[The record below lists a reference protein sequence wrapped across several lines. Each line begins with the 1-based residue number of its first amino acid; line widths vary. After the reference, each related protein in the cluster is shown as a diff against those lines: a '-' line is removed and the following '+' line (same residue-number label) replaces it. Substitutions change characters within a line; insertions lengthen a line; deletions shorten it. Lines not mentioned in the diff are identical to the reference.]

1 MKCIIAS
8 AIALLVMAINAGAQG
23 TFRGKVSDENGET
36 IIGAA
41 VYLKTNKSVGTTTDL
56 DGNFS
61 LTIKDS
67 LPQVIQISFVS
78 YLLIEET
85 IQVKKGQVLVKNFTM
100 KPKENI
106 IGNVEIIADAAK
118 NKDYYLENIKKK
130 STTSIDYISSET
142 MKKTGDNNVT
152 AAVARVSGVST
163 NGSFITVRGI
173 GDRYLK
179 TNINGMRIPTLDPF
193 TNNIKLDLFPAS
205 LVDNIIITKT
215 ASPDL
220 PGDWAGAYLSVETK
234 DYPDKLTISFE
245 NAFTYNPQTT
255 GETILSSDKSST
267 DWLGYDNDFRD
278 LDHSNF
284 AAFNKNITPYQ
295 EFAANGL
302 EAYYNSI
309 GVTANT
315 QWNDTYFKLGLVQ
328 LGLLSPGNFN
338 NSEAF
343 NLARNEY
350 NAGNYKVDAYQK
362 INGPSGESGSK
373 FANNWQNKTQTGPVN
388 FSQSFSIG
396 NQLKLFGKPLGF
408 FVGYRYNSTF
418 RNDPNAIAQRAAID
432 NNGNVFKI
440 NDVRQ
445 HATRQSN
452 GWSALLNLA
461 YKPSPNHSVALM
473 FMPNQNGEN
482 NIRNDAEFD
491 DSFQSQII
499 YTQTQF
505 YEQRNQMVYQL
516 KTDHYFPKSKL
527 KIDFNASYTNGTSK
541 APDFKSFNYFLN
553 NDGLYEIDKTA
564 SRTSRFYRYLSE
576 NLLDTKVGFELPIAK
591 QRAGLIRK
599 IKFGGAYQYL
609 DRDYDQYNY
618 LLQFTKPGKF
628 IIENNDIAAFFD
640 LSNFDFNEEGL
651 IDAYYERDENPG
663 NRSIGNSAISA
674 GFAMIDYNFN
684 PQIRVS
690 GGLRVEHANMF
701 TDVTLYDSLG
711 YADDDGRRFFK
722 DALIA
727 LSPISGKLNETSF
740 LPSINFIYKLR
751 DNEQAPI
758 NLRVNYS
765 ETVARPSLRE
775 LSEVFI
781 LDFELR
787 VPVFGNADLKM
798 VNIRNYDIR
807 LENYFKSGDNVSLS
821 LFYKDFKNHIELTN
835 SNFGFSWQNV
845 DKSMASGFEI
855 EGRKKIV
862 KNLEFRANIT
872 LTQSRTEFTQTV
884 LQLNNG
890 VKTYLPIEDVSR
902 PMFGQAP
909 YVLNGILNYTS
920 DTLGLTA
927 TISYNRQG
935 KRLVITNGLGIP
947 DVYEMPRDMIDIKV
961 SKNVGKHWLFSLT
974 VRDLLNTA
982 IQRRYNFTDGTIID
996 FDSFR
1001 FGTFYQF
1008 AVQYRL

>member
-1 MKCIIAS
+1 MKFNILSLLSFLLITLGAS
-8 AIALLVMAINAGAQG
+8 AQG
-23 TFRGKVSDENGET
+23 TFRGKIFDDNGET

-41 VYLKTNKSVGTTTDL
+41 VYLKNNKTVGTTTDL

-61 LTIKDS
+61 LSIKDS
-67 LPQVIQISFVS
+67 LPQVIQISYVG
-78 YLLIEET
+78 YNLIEES
-85 IQVKKGQVLVKNFTM
+85 IQVKKGEVIIRNYTM
-100 KPKENI
+100 KSKENI
-106 IGNVEIIADAAK
+106 IKTVEVIAESVK

-130 STTSIDYISSET
+130 SSTSIDYISSET
-142 MKKTGDNNVT
+142 MKKTGDNNVV
-152 AAVARVSGVST
+152 AAVSRVSGVST

-179 TNINGMRIPTLDPF
+179 TNINGLRIPTLDPF

-205 LVDNIIITKT
+205 LVDNIVITKT

-234 DYPDKLTISFE
+234 DYPDKLTVSFE
-245 NAFTYNPQTT
+245 NAITYNPQST
-255 GETILSSDKSST
+255 GQTILSSDKSNT
-267 DWLGYDNDFRD
+267 DWLGYDNSLRD

-284 AAFNKNITPYQ
+284 AAFDKNISPYE
-295 EFAANGL
+295 EFAAIGL
-302 EAYYNSI
+302 KDYFNSI
-309 GVTANT
+309 GVTANSP
-315 QWNDTYFKLGLVQ
+315 WNETYFKLGLIQ
-328 LGLLSPGNFN
+328 LGLLSPANFN

-343 NLARNEY
+343 NNARNAY
-350 NAGNYKVDAYQK
+350 NSGNYKVEAYQK
-362 INGPSGESGSK
+362 INGAAGESGSR
-373 FANNWQNKTQTGPVN
+373 FANNWQNKTQVGPVN
-388 FSQSFSIG
+388 YSQSFSIG
-396 NQLKLFGKPLGF
+396 NQLQLFGKPLGF

-418 RNDPNAIAQRAAID
+418 RNDPDAIAQRVAID
-432 NNGNVFKI
+432 NNGVVFKI
-440 NDVRQ
+440 SDVQQ
-445 HATRQSN
+445 HTTRQSN
-452 GWSALLNLA
+452 GWSALINLA
-461 YKPSPNHSVALM
+461 YKPSPNHSVALL

-482 NIRNDAEFD
+482 NIRNDAETDF
-491 DSFQSQII
+491 SFQTQII

-516 KTDHYFPKSKL
+516 KTDHYFPKPKL
-527 KIDFNASYTNGTSK
+527 KIDLNASYTNGKSK
-541 APDFKSFNYFLN
+541 APDFKSFDYFLN
-553 NDGLYEIDKTA
+553 NDGLLEIDQVA

-576 NLLDTKVGFELPIAK
+576 NLLDTKIGFELPVAK
-591 QRAGLIRK
+591 QRPGLIRK
-599 IKFGGAYQYL
+599 IKFGGAFQNL
-609 DRDYDQYNY
+609 DREYDQYNY
-618 LLQFTKPGKF
+618 LLQFTQPNKF

-640 LSNFDFNEEGL
+640 LSNFAFNEEGL
-651 IDAYYERDENPG
+651 LNAYYERDENPG
-663 NRSIGNSAISA
+663 NRSIGYSNIYA

-701 TDVTLYDSLG
+701 TDVTMYDSLG
-711 YADDDGRRFFK
+711 YADDDGRRFFQ
-722 DALIA
+722 AAIIP

-751 DNEQAPI
+751 DSEQAPI

-798 VNIRNYDIR
+798 VNIKNYDVR
-807 LENYFKSGDNVSLS
+807 LESYFKSGDNVSLS

-845 DKSMASGFEI
+845 DKSMASGIEI

-862 KNLEFRANIT
+862 KNLDFRANIT
-872 LTQSRTEFTQTV
+872 VTQSRTEFTQTA

-890 VKTYLPIEDVSR
+890 IKTYIPIEDVSR

-909 YVLNGILNYTS
+909 YVLNGMLNYTS
-920 DTLGLTA
+920 DTLGLSA

-935 KRLVITNGLGIP
+935 KRLVITNAFGIP
-947 DVYEMPRDMIDIKV
+947 DVYELPRDMIDIKI
-961 SKNVGKHWLFSLT
+961 SKNLKKHWILSLT

-982 IQRRYNFTDGTIID
+982 ILRRYNFTDGTQID

>member
-1 MKCIIAS
+1 MKYFILS
-8 AIALLVMAINAGAQG
+8 TIALFLFCIGATAQG
-23 TFRGKVSDENGET
+23 TFRGKITDENGET

-41 VYLKTNKSVGTTTDL
+41 VYLKNNKAVGTITDL

-61 LTIKDS
+61 LSIKDS

-85 IQVKKGQVLVKNFTM
+85 IQVKKGQVVIKNFTM
-100 KPKENI
+100 KPKENV
-106 IGNVEIIADAAK
+106 IGNVEVIADAVK

-234 DYPDKLTISFE
+234 DYPDKLTINFE
-245 NAFTYNPQTT
+245 NAVTYNPQST
-255 GETILSSDKSST
+255 GQTILSSDKSST
-267 DWLGYDNDFRD
+267 DWLGFDNSLRD
-278 LDHSNF
+278 LDHNNF
-284 AAFNKNITPYQ
+284 EAFDKNISPY
-295 EFAANGL
+295 EELAAIGL
-302 EAYYNSI
+302 RDYYNSI
-309 GVTANT
+309 GVTANSE
-315 QWNDTYFKLGLVQ
+315 WNDTYFKLGLVQ
-328 LGLLSPGNFN
+328 LGLLSPANFN

-343 NLARNEY
+343 NLARNTY
-350 NAGNYKVDAYQK
+350 NAGNYKVEAYQK
-362 INGPSGESGSK
+362 INGAAGEAGSK

-432 NNGNVFKI
+432 NNGIVFKI
-440 NDVRQ
+440 NDVAQ

-461 YKPSPNHSVALM
+461 YKPSPNHSIALL

-482 NIRNDAEFD
+482 NIRNDAEID
-491 DSFQSQII
+491 DSFQTQII

-516 KTDHYFPKSKL
+516 KTDHFFPKSKL
-527 KIDFNASYTNGTSK
+527 KIDLNASYTKGTSK

-553 NDGLYEIDKTA
+553 NDGLLEIDQVA

-576 NLLDTKVGFELPIAK
+576 NLLDTKIGFELPIAK
-591 QRAGLIRK
+591 QRAGLTRK
-599 IKFGGAYQYL
+599 VRFGGAFQNL
-609 DRDYDQYNY
+609 DREYDQFNY
-618 LLQFTKPGKF
+618 LLQFTKPNKY

-640 LSNFDFNEEGL
+640 LSNFTFNQEGL
-651 IDAYYERDENPG
+651 LNAYYERDENPG
-663 NRSIGNSAISA
+663 NSSMGYSNISA

-684 PQIRVS
+684 PQIRIS

-727 LSPISGKLNETSF
+727 LSPVSGKLNETSF
-740 LPSINFIYKLR
+740 LPSVNFIYKLR

-845 DKSMASGFEI
+845 DKSMASGIEI
-855 EGRKKIV
+855 EGRKKII
-862 KNLEFRANIT
+862 KNLEFRAN
-872 LTQSRTEFTQTV
+872 LTFTNSRTEFTQTV

-961 SKNVGKHWLFSLT
+961 SKNLGRHWLVSIT

-1001 FGTFYQF
+1001 YGTFYQF

>member
-1 MKCIIAS
+1 MKYFILSTIAVLLFCIGAT
-8 AIALLVMAINAGAQG
+8 AQG
-23 TFRGKVSDENGET
+23 TFRGKITDENGET

-41 VYLKTNKSVGTTTDL
+41 IYLKNNKAVGTITDL

-85 IQVKKGQVLVKNFTM
+85 IQVKKGQVVIKNFTM
-100 KPKENI
+100 KPKENV
-106 IGNVEIIADAAK
+106 IGNVEVIADAVK

-245 NAFTYNPQTT
+245 NAVTYNPQST
-255 GETILSSDKSST
+255 GQTILSSDKSST
-267 DWLGYDNDFRD
+267 DWLGFDNSLRD

-284 AAFNKNITPYQ
+284 SAFDKNITPY
-295 EFAANGL
+295 EELAAIGL
-302 EAYYNSI
+302 RDYYNSI
-309 GVTANT
+309 GVTANSE
-315 QWNDTYFKLGLVQ
+315 WNDTYFKLGLVQ
-328 LGLLSPGNFN
+328 LGLLSPANFN

-343 NLARNEY
+343 NLARNTY
-350 NAGNYKVDAYQK
+350 NAGNYKVEAYQK
-362 INGPSGESGSK
+362 INGAAGESGSK

-432 NNGNVFKI
+432 NNGIVFKI
-440 NDVRQ
+440 NDVAQ

-452 GWSALLNLA
+452 GWSALFNLA
-461 YKPSPNHSVALM
+461 YKPSPNHSIALL

-482 NIRNDAEFD
+482 NIRNDAEID
-491 DSFQSQII
+491 DSFQTQII

-516 KTDHYFPKSKL
+516 KTDHFFPKSKL
-527 KIDFNASYTNGTSK
+527 KIDLNASYTKGTSK

-553 NDGLYEIDKTA
+553 NDGLLEIDQVA

-576 NLLDTKVGFELPIAK
+576 NLLDTKIGFELPIAK
-591 QRAGLIRK
+591 QRAGLTRK
-599 IKFGGAYQYL
+599 VRFGGAFQNL
-609 DRDYDQYNY
+609 DREYDQFNY
-618 LLQFTKPGKF
+618 LLQFTKPNKY

-640 LSNFDFNEEGL
+640 LSNFTFNQEGL
-651 IDAYYERDENPG
+651 LNAYYERDENPG
-663 NRSIGNSAISA
+663 NSSIGYSNISA

-684 PQIRVS
+684 PQIRIS

-727 LSPISGKLNETSF
+727 LSPVSGKLNETSF

-845 DKSMASGFEI
+845 DKSMASGIEI
-855 EGRKKIV
+855 EGRKKII
-862 KNLEFRANIT
+862 KNLEFRAN
-872 LTQSRTEFTQTV
+872 LTFTNSRTEFTQTV

-890 VKTYLPIEDVSR
+890 LKTYLPIEDVSR

-961 SKNVGKHWLFSLT
+961 SKNLGKHWLVSLT

-1001 FGTFYQF
+1001 YGTFYQF

>member
-1 MKCIIAS
+1 MKYFILS
-8 AIALLVMAINAGAQG
+8 TIALFLFCIGATAQG
-23 TFRGKVSDENGET
+23 TFRGKITDENGET

-41 VYLKTNKSVGTTTDL
+41 VYLKNNKAVGTITDL

-61 LTIKDS
+61 LSIKDS

-85 IQVKKGQVLVKNFTM
+85 IQVKKGQVVVKNFTM
-100 KPKENI
+100 KPKENV
-106 IGNVEIIADAAK
+106 IGNVEVIADAVK

-245 NAFTYNPQTT
+245 NAVTYNPQST
-255 GETILSSDKSST
+255 GQTILSSDKSST
-267 DWLGYDNDFRD
+267 DWLGFDNSLRD
-278 LDHSNF
+278 VDHNNF
-284 AAFNKNITPYQ
+284 AAFDKNISLY
-295 EFAANGL
+295 EELAAVGL
-302 EAYYNSI
+302 RDYYNSI
-309 GVTANT
+309 GVTANSE
-315 QWNDTYFKLGLVQ
+315 WNDTYFKLGLVQ
-328 LGLLSPGNFN
+328 LGLLSPANFN

-343 NLARNEY
+343 NLARNTY
-350 NAGNYKVDAYQK
+350 NAGNYKVEAYQK
-362 INGPSGESGSK
+362 INGAAGESGSR

-432 NNGNVFKI
+432 NNNIVFKI
-440 NDVRQ
+440 NDVAQ

-452 GWSALLNLA
+452 GWSALFNLA
-461 YKPSPNHSVALM
+461 YKPSPNHSIALL

-482 NIRNDAEFD
+482 NIRNDAEID
-491 DSFQSQII
+491 DSFQTQII

-527 KIDFNASYTNGTSK
+527 KIDLNASYTKGTSK

-553 NDGLYEIDKTA
+553 NDGLLEIDQIA

-576 NLLDTKVGFELPIAK
+576 NLLDTKIGFELPIAK
-591 QRAGLIRK
+591 QRAGLTRK
-599 IKFGGAYQYL
+599 IRFGGAYQNL
-609 DRDYDQYNY
+609 DREYDQFNY
-618 LLQFTKPGKF
+618 LLQFTKPNKY

-640 LSNFDFNEEGL
+640 LSNFSYNQEGL
-651 IDAYYERDENPG
+651 LNAYYERDENPG
-663 NRSIGNSAISA
+663 NSSIGYSNISA

-684 PQIRVS
+684 PQIRIS

-727 LSPISGKLNETSF
+727 LSPVSGKLNETSF
-740 LPSINFIYKLR
+740 LPSVNFIYKLR
-751 DNEQAPI
+751 DNELAPI

-845 DKSMASGFEI
+845 DKSMASGIEI
-855 EGRKKIV
+855 EGRKKII
-862 KNLEFRANIT
+862 KNLEFRAN
-872 LTQSRTEFTQTV
+872 LTFTNSRTEFTQTV

-890 VKTYLPIEDVSR
+890 VKSYLPIEDISR

-961 SKNVGKHWLFSLT
+961 SKNLGKHWLFSLT

-1001 FGTFYQF
+1001 YGTFYQF